1 LIAKRGKASEACAPI
16 ALGQV
21 LEEHLAG
28 WIGRVE
34 RTGHWKRKSDIHQR
48 LMAEVVKIVI
58 RAAVEKTKY
67 VQTDAADFLGINR
80 NTLAKKIRAYGIV
93 RA

>member
-1 LIAKRGKASEACAPI
+1 VDAPI

-34 RTGHWKRKSDIHQR
+34 RTGHWKRKSDIYQR
-48 LMAEVVKIVI
+48 LMAEVEKIVI
-58 RAAVEKTKY
+58 RAALEKTNFI
-67 VQTDAADFLGINR
+67 QTDAADFLGINR